1 MVITILAL
9 LVWGSMSL
17 FGAPTAPAT
26 GAAPAQPTAG
36 NGQPA
41 PVASRTLLPTAV
53 ATASVVPPVTASP
66 TVDAQQPL
74 IGRRIAIDPGHGP
87 REDLGAVSVDPI
99 TGKLIISEADFTLD
113 VAKRCRDILVAR
125 GASVVLTREN
135 ADTFTSSWPNDAN
148 GDGIEGA
155 SGDDLQT
162 RVDIFNDFHADVFL
176 SIHAN
181 SIAESKSAEDLQII
195 YCGSSDCAFPA
206 QNKRLGDL
214 VLGALTNSLTAAGVN
229 VQGGAV
235 LDDLA
240 VDSSDPP
247 LHMFILGPPNPP
259 RHMRSPNMP
268 GVLGETFYVSKPA
281 EVKELLRD
289 DIRQAVA
296 LGYADALQQYLLD
309 ITGR

>member
-1 MVITILAL
+1 MA
-9 LVWGSMSL
+9 
-17 FGAPTAPAT
+17 
-26 GAAPAQPTAG
+26 
-36 NGQPA
+36 
-41 PVASRTLLPTAV
+41 
-53 ATASVVPPVTASP
+53 
-66 TVDAQQPL
+66 
-74 IGRRIAIDPGHGP
+74 GRRIAIDPGHGP
-87 REDLGAVSVDPI
+87 REDLGAVSVDPN

-162 RVDIFNDFHADVFL
+162 RVDIFNDFHADVSL

-181 SIAESKSAEDLQII
+181 SIAELKSAEDLQII
-195 YCGSSDCAFPA
+195 YCGASDCAFPA
-206 QNKRLGDL
+206 QNKHLGDL
-214 VLGALTNSLTAAGVN
+214 VLSALTNSLAAASVN

-240 VDSSDPP
+240 VNSSDPP
-247 LHMFILGPPNPP
+247 LHMFVLGPPSPP

-281 EVKELLRD
+281 EVKELLSD
-289 DIRQAVA
+289 DVRQAVA
-296 LGYADALQQYLLD
+296 LGYANALQQYLLD
-309 ITGR
+309 TPAASHGYNSTVSLRDVPPRCVVICTGPAPSLPSADVRSSTDATGVLPTCTITSPTRMPAASAGEPCLIPPI

>member
-1 MVITILAL
+1 
-9 LVWGSMSL
+9 MSL

-36 NGQPA
+36 NGQPTA
-41 PVASRTLLPTAV
+41 IASRTLLPTAV
-53 ATASVVPPVTASP
+53 ATASVVLLVTASP
-66 TVDAQQPL
+66 TVDAQHPL
-74 IGRRIAIDPGHGP
+74 TGRRIAIDPGHGP
-87 REDLGAVSVDPI
+87 RGDLGAVSVDPN
-99 TGKLIISEADFTLD
+99 TGKLILSEADFTLD
-113 VAKRCRDILVAR
+113 VAQRCRDILVAR

-181 SIAESKSAEDLQII
+181 SIAESKSAEDLQVI
-195 YCGSSDCAFPA
+195 YCGSDCAFPA
-206 QNKRLGDL
+206 QNKHLGDL
-214 VLGALTNSLTAAGVN
+214 VLSALTRTLAAVDVN

-281 EVKELLRD
+281 EVEELLRD
-289 DIRQAVA
+289 DVRQAIA

-309 ITGR
+309 TPSR